1 MIDSRDKKTV
11 DAFTP
16 RRGRPVTGTAMT
28 AAERM
33 AAKRA
38 RDRAAINNAVYP
50 ADYADV
56 STSALIESLSEAVRS
71 GSPAAVRKLSA
82 ELVKRAKSVEKSAP

>member
-16 RRGRPVTGTAMT
+16 RRGRPVTGAAMT
-28 AAERM
+28 PAQRM

-38 RDRAAINNAVYP
+38 RDRAAINAAVYP
-50 ADYADV
+50 VDYASV
-56 STSALIESLSEAVRS
+56 STSALIESLADAVRT
-71 GSPAAVRKLSA
+71 GSPAAVRKLSN
-82 ELVKRAKSVEKSAP
+82 ELVKRAKAVESSL

>member
-28 AAERM
+28 PAQRM

-38 RDRAAINNAVYP
+38 RDRAAINAAVYP
-50 ADYADV
+50 VDYASV
-56 STSALIESLSEAVRS
+56 STSALIESLSGCVNM
-71 GSPAAVRKLSA
+71 GMPAAVRKVAA
-82 ELVKRAKSVEKSAP
+82 ELVKRA